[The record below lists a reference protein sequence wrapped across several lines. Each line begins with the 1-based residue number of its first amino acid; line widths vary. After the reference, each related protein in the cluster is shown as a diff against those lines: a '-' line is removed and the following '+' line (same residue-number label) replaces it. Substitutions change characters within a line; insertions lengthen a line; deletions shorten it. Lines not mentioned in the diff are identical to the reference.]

1 MSGNKKDVYIFL
13 KISKLLHG
21 SKMTS
26 FSLKFAVDR
35 GLPEKKEESEKLGK
49 LLQKVLRYY
58 TIKDKLQ
65 GVNPKLA
72 KIGVKEIRLNFE
84 AAQIGFIFDEG

>member
-1 MSGNKKDVYIFL
+1 
-13 KISKLLHG
+13 
-21 SKMTS
+21 MTS

-35 GLPEKKEESEKLGK
+35 GLPEKKEESESLGK

-72 KIGVKEIRLNFE
+72 EIGVKDIKYDFE
-84 AAQIGFIFDEG
+84 SEKIGFIFDEGKFFRCWKFEAT